1 MSYSLLMLFYVHSCD
16 RVHTVCMW
24 QIAVLCFTIDLF
36 PWVSDMNSSLLFD
49 VLVAHEAYIGN

>member
-1 MSYSLLMLFYVHSCD
+1 
-16 RVHTVCMW
+16 MW

-49 VLVAHEAYIGN
+49 VLVAHEA